1 VITKEAIVGSRAALV
16 RFEEGEVRN
25 HVYCSLTRNLDPPTR
40 PDPQLLGG
48 PFHIDI
54 RTDPNGGF
62 QDALDTG
69 AYGAIEGEG
78 FVRRH
83 DR

>member
-1 VITKEAIVGSRAALV
+1 MSTAV
-16 RFEEGEVRN
+16 
-25 HVYCSLTRNLDPPTR
+25 SLGIFDPPTR

-54 RTDPNGGF
+54 RTDPNGDF

-69 AYGAIEGEG
+69 AYGAIKGEG

-83 DR
+83 DPLIAPENVPRKGVTNALHRRFSS